1 MRSADVIPFFLWVY
15 GVAWRT
21 VTPFLRVSPRLREG
35 YEERVL
41 KRGPRNHVDVWIQA
55 ASVGES
61 FLALEIVSGFG
72 PDDIPRML
80 ITTNTSQG
88 AHILHEGLDQI
99 GGERKRSVETAYF
112 PFDAPSLM
120 QEALKV
126 WRPALMVLLETEFW
140 PGLMAACKRWSVPL
154 LVLNGRLS
162 QRSFKAYSR
171 FRGFLRRLGPE
182 EIYAISPVD
191 GERFSS
197 LFGKDRVKLM
207 HNIKFDRMDF
217 DSIGPAASDHLRKI
231 IPERIPFLVLGSVR
245 REEENDVMHTMEG
258 VFSRIPRTITAL
270 FPRHSSRIESWKG
283 RLSGSGLNWVL
294 RSRVANPVSP
304 GTVLLWDT
312 FGELSSAYALAH
324 AVFVG
329 GSLRPCGGQNFLEAI
344 GQGVRP
350 CIGPYWE
357 NFSWVGREI
366 LNTGLVREVKDWRE
380 LVDVLVKDIESPGE
394 RDAIIRRAGVY
405 MTRRKGG
412 TETACRAI
420 AAFLRKTGNTQE
432 IPSLS

>member
-1 MRSADVIPFFLWVY
+1 MDLKPLFLRLY
-15 GVAWRT
+15 DFAWGA
-21 VTPFLRVSPRLREG
+21 VTPLLRFSPRLREG
-35 YEERVL
+35 YEERLL
-41 KRGPRNHVDVWIQA
+41 KCGPRNSVDVWVQA
-55 ASVGES
+55 ASVGEA

-88 AHILHEGLDQI
+88 ADILREGLDQI
-99 GGERKRSVETAYF
+99 GEKRKASVETAYF

-120 QEALKV
+120 QKALKT

-140 PGLMAACKRWSVPL
+140 PGLMAACKMRKIPL

-171 FRGFLRRLGPE
+171 FRGSLRRLGPE
-182 EIYAISPVD
+182 GIYAISPVD

-197 LFGKDRVKLM
+197 LFGEDRVKLM

-217 DSIGPAASDHLRKI
+217 DSVGPAASDDLRRI
-231 IPERIPFLVLGSVR
+231 IPERVPFLVLGSVR
-245 REEENDVMHTMEG
+245 REEERDVLHMVEG
-258 VFSRIPRTITAL
+258 VFSQVPRTIAAL
-270 FPRHSSRIESWKG
+270 FPRHSSRIESWKR
-283 RLSGSGLNWVL
+283 RLSGAGLNWAL
-294 RSRVANPVSP
+294 RSRVEGPVSP
-304 GTVLLWDT
+304 GSVLVWDT
-312 FGELSSAYALAH
+312 FGELSAAYGLAH
-324 AVFVG
+324 AAFVG

-344 GQGVRP
+344 AQGVRP

-366 LNTGLVREVKDWRE
+366 LNTGLVREVRDWRE
-380 LVDVLVKDIESPGE
+380 LVDALVEDIESPGK
-394 RDAIIRRAGVY
+394 RNLILRRAGVY
-405 MTRRKGG
+405 INRRKGG

-420 AAFLRKTGNTQE
+420 ASFLRKTGNTHE
-432 IPSLS
+432 SPSLS

>member
-1 MRSADVIPFFLWVY
+1 MRSVDVIPLFLWLY
-15 GVAWRT
+15 GVTWRA
-21 VTPFLRVSPRLREG
+21 VTPLLRVSPRLREG
-35 YEERVL
+35 YEERLL

-55 ASVGES
+55 ASVGEA

-72 PDDIPRML
+72 PDDMPRVL

-88 AHILHEGLDQI
+88 AHILEEGLDQL
-99 GGERKRSVETAYF
+99 GGMKKALVETAYF

-120 QEALKV
+120 QAALKI

-140 PGLMAACKRWSVPL
+140 PGLMAACKRRKVPL

-171 FRGFLRRLGPE
+171 FRGFLHRLGPE
-182 EIYAISPVD
+182 RIYAISPAD
-191 GERFSS
+191 GQRFSS
-197 LFGKDRVKLM
+197 LFGENRVRLM
-207 HNIKFDRMDF
+207 HNIKFDRMNF
-217 DSIGPAASDHLRKI
+217 DSMDPAASDYLRKI
-231 IPERIPFLVLGSVR
+231 IPERVPFLVLGSVR
-245 REEENDVMHTMEG
+245 REEEKDVMHTVEG
-258 VFSRIPRTITAL
+258 VFSKVPGTIAAL
-270 FPRHSSRIESWKG
+270 FPRHSSRIEPWKG
-283 RLSGSGLNWVL
+283 RFSDAGLNWAL
-294 RSRVANPVSP
+294 RSRVENPVSP

-312 FGELSSAYALAH
+312 FGELSSAYAVAH
-324 AVFVG
+324 AAFVG
-329 GSLRPCGGQNFLEAI
+329 GTLRPCGGQNFLEAI
-344 GQGVRP
+344 AQGVRP
-350 CIGPYWE
+350 CIGPYWN

-366 LNTGLVREVKDWRE
+366 LKTGLVREVNDWRE

-405 MTRRKGG
+405 IKRRKGG

-420 AAFLRKTGNTQE
+420 AACLRRTGNTYE